1 MRHTNIIEDTFP
13 DSENVRNDVE
23 HFFRSRLVY
32 HTHSQSITL
41 SGVCSTS
48 VSKHQFDLLRYH
60 IFGQNVAKLLP
71 NCKPANL
78 YTLKIRG
85 VICLEYTK
93 KRKQLSWQSRNR
105 GCIKTVNIS
114 SLIPL
119 SCLCF
124 VCVTSKTRGG
134 TSMWVM
140 WDSSDLVI
148 ASLKAVHQEFWSH
161 LGWFWRNATNFS
173 CQISYSLGALGE
185 ILIQKRSQFRL

>member
-1 MRHTNIIEDTFP
+1 MRHINIIEDTFP

-124 VCVTSKTRGG
+124 VCVISKTRGG

-140 WDSSDLVI
+140 WNSSDLVVAPRYLRLYTKNFGLTWGGFDKTLPILAVKYHI
-148 ASLKAVHQEFWSH
+148 AWVHSE
-161 LGWFWRNATNFS
+161 R
-173 CQISYSLGALGE
+173 Y
-185 ILIQKRSQFRL
+185 

>member
-1 MRHTNIIEDTFP
+1 MLY
-13 DSENVRNDVE
+13 
-23 HFFRSRLVY
+23 FRVKTPIWS
-32 HTHSQSITL
+32 SPIS
-41 SGVCSTS
+41 
-48 VSKHQFDLLRYH
+48 
-60 IFGQNVAKLLP
+60 FGQNVAKLLP

-93 KRKQLSWQSRNR
+93 KSKQLSWQSRNR

-140 WDSSDLVI
+140 WDSSDLVV

-185 ILIQKRSQFRL
+185 ILIPKRSQFRL

>member
-1 MRHTNIIEDTFP
+1 MRHIKIIEDTFP

-60 IFGQNVAKLLP
+60 LVKIKCGQITAKLQTSESVHIEDQGG
-71 NCKPANL
+71 
-78 YTLKIRG
+78 Y
-85 VICLEYTK
+85 LEYTK
-93 KRKQLSWQSRNR
+93 KSKQLSRQSRNR

-124 VCVTSKTRGG
+124 VCVISKTRGG
-134 TSMWVM
+134 TSM
-140 WDSSDLVI
+140 
-148 ASLKAVHQEFWSH
+148 
-161 LGWFWRNATNFS
+161 
-173 CQISYSLGALGE
+173 
-185 ILIQKRSQFRL
+185 